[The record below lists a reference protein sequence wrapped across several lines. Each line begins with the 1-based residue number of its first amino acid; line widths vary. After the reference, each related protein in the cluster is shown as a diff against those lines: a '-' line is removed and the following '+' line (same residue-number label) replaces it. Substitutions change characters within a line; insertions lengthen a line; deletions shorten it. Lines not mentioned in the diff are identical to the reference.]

1 MSDFLWQD
9 GKRVDRFHILPSSDR
24 AHSGFWLGDGV
35 FESLLVVNGKV
46 FAKKRHLA
54 RYEDALRRVGI
65 QGKDPEP
72 ALEAAIE
79 WLDGKIGQVRI
90 TQLSSGELLVHA
102 REHVMPKAP
111 ISLVLYPH
119 PKNESSV
126 LAGMK
131 TISYGENT
139 AALRFAKEH
148 GSDDVVLINTR
159 GEVSESALSNLLA
172 WDGSEWLT
180 PQLDSG
186 CLPGVTRELLV
197 EFFGVKEMVIM
208 PADLEQME
216 ALAIT
221 SSLRDVQ
228 AVSKFQDRSYSTLG
242 EVDRLRRAFTSWREQ
257 NPNP

>member
-1 MSDFLWQD
+1 MNDFLWQD
-9 GKRVDRFHILPSSDR
+9 GQEVDGFLIRPSSDR
-24 AHSGFWLGDGV
+24 ARSGFWLGDGV
-35 FESLLVVNGKV
+35 FESLLVFDGNV

-65 QGKDPEP
+65 ESKDPLP
-72 ALEAAIE
+72 ALDAAID
-79 WLDGKIGQVRI
+79 WLDGRIGQVRI

-102 REHVMPKAP
+102 REHAMPEVA
-111 ISLVLYPH
+111 ISLVLYPY

-139 AALRFAKEH
+139 SALRFAKEH
-148 GSDDVVLINTR
+148 GRDDVVLINNR

-172 WDGSEWLT
+172 WDGSEWFT
-180 PQLDSG
+180 PELGSG

-197 EFFGVKEMVIM
+197 EFFGVKEKVMM
-208 PADLEQME
+208 PGDLEQME

-242 EVDRLRRAFTSWREQ
+242 EVDRLRTAFKSWREL